1 MNLSQEEI
9 DALLK
14 GDPVN
19 DEPLKEDAPV
29 PAAPAKRKAAL
40 SAAPKEMEAPKKGQ
54 KEPDA
59 KKPEVQPV
67 VFAEFSKDDTVE
79 VPVAGMDVL
88 LDVPLQI
95 SVELGRARCFVKDLL
110 NLTVGSVVELD
121 KAAGESVDVLV
132 NGKVFAHGEVVV
144 VDENFGVRVHDI
156 VSKSAID
163 KGARK
168 ITQ

>member
-1 MNLSQEEI
+1 MSQNLSQEEI
-9 DALLK
+9 DSLLK
-14 GDPVN
+14 KGP
-19 DEPLKEDAPV
+19 ESE
-29 PAAPAKRKAAL
+29 APAKEKEKTPVSATSQKRKAA
-40 SAAPKEMEAPKKGQ
+40 
-54 KEPDA
+54 PDA
-59 KKPEVQPV
+59 SRDASSPDIQPA
-67 VFAEFSKDDTVE
+67 VFSEISKNDPLE
-79 VPVAGMDVL
+79 VPVAGMEVL
-88 LDVPLQI
+88 LDVPLSI

-110 NLTVGSVVELD
+110 NLSVGSVVELD

-144 VDENFGVRVHDI
+144 VDENFGVRINDI